1 MKILYFDCFSGISG
15 DMTLGALIDLGI
27 DKNLFISEL
36 KKLNIEGWSIEFSNL
51 IKNGISANHVEV
63 ILEHKHHHEH
73 RNLSD
78 INIIIEKSDITSN
91 AKDIAK
97 AIFLRLAQAEAK
109 IHNSTPEEVHFHE
122 VGAVDSII
130 DIVGVAICLDIL
142 APDAVYSSVINDGY
156 GFINCQHGVIPV
168 PVPATMEI
176 LSVANANFKQ
186 IDIEG
191 ELVTP
196 TGAAII
202 SEIAQSYGNPPMFKA
217 VKTGYGSGKKDFK
230 IPNVLR
236 ITLGETNEN
245 TNQTITIIETNID
258 DSTSEILGYTMEKLF
273 EHGAKDVFF
282 TPIYMKKN
290 RPAVMLTVMCSQ
302 DKVIQMEDILFTE
315 TSTIGVRKYSVD
327 RTCLQYKFDT
337 VATKYGDLN
346 VKISEYKGIKRV
358 LPEYESAKELA
369 HKNNISLSHIY
380 TECSQNQLD

>member
-15 DMTLGALIDLGI
+15 DMTLGALLDLGI
-27 DKNLFISEL
+27 DKDLFISEL
-36 KKLNIEGWSIEFSNL
+36 KKLNIGGWEIEFSNS
-51 IKNGISANHVEV
+51 IKNGIGANHVEV

-73 RNLSD
+73 RNLLD
-78 INIIIEKSDITSN
+78 INTIIEKSNITSN
-91 AKDIAK
+91 AKNISK

-109 IHNSTPEEVHFHE
+109 IHNSTIEKVHFHE

-130 DIVGVAICLDIL
+130 DIVGTAICLDIL
-142 APDAVYSSVINDGY
+142 APDAIYSSVINDGY

-176 LSVANANFKQ
+176 LSKANAKFKQ

-202 SEIAQSYGNPPMFKA
+202 SEIAKSYANPPTFKPI
-217 VKTGYGSGKKDFK
+217 KTGYGAGKKDFT

-236 ITLGETNEN
+236 VILGETNEN

-258 DSTSEILGYTMEKLF
+258 DSTPEILAYTMEKLLKN
-273 EHGAKDVFF
+273 GAKDVFF

-290 RPAVMLTVMCSQ
+290 RPAVMLTLMCSQ
-302 DKVIQMEDILFTE
+302 DKVTQMEDILFTE
-315 TSTIGVRKYSVD
+315 TSTTGIRKYISD
-327 RTCLQYKFDT
+327 RTCLQYRFSKVT
-337 VATKYGDLN
+337 TKYGDLD
-346 VKISEYKGIKRV
+346 VKIYEYKDTKKV
-358 LPEYESAKELA
+358 VAEYESAKELA
-369 HKNNISLSHIY
+369 QKNNISLNDIY
-380 TECSQNQLD
+380 IECSKV

>member
-15 DMTLGALIDLGI
+15 DMTLGALLDLGI
-27 DKNLFISEL
+27 DKDLFISEL
-36 KKLNIEGWSIEFSNL
+36 KKLNVDGWEIEFTTS

-78 INIIIEKSDITSN
+78 INTIIEKSDITSN
-91 AKDIAK
+91 AKNIAK

-109 IHNSTPEEVHFHE
+109 IHNYTIEKVHFHE

-130 DIVGVAICLDIL
+130 DIVGTAICLDIL
-142 APDAVYSSVINDGY
+142 APDAIYSSVINDGY

-176 LSVANANFKQ
+176 LSKANVRFKQ

-202 SEIAQSYGNPPMFKA
+202 SEIAKNYANPPIFKPI
-217 VKTGYGSGKKDFK
+217 KTGYGAGKKDFK

-236 ITLGETNEN
+236 IILGETNEN

-258 DSTSEILGYTMEKLF
+258 DSTPEILAYTMEKLLKN
-273 EHGAKDVFF
+273 GAKDVFF

-290 RPAVMLTVMCSQ
+290 RPAVMLTLMCSQ
-302 DKVIQMEDILFTE
+302 DKVTQMEDILFAE
-315 TSTIGVRKYSVD
+315 TSTIGIRKYTVY
-327 RTCLQYKFDT
+327 RTCLQYKFAKVT
-337 VATKYGDLN
+337 TKYGDLD
-346 VKISEYKGIKRV
+346 VKISKYKNTKKVI
-358 LPEYESAKELA
+358 PEYEAAKELA
-369 HKNNISLSHIY
+369 QKNNISLNDIY
-380 TECSQNQLD
+380 IECSKV